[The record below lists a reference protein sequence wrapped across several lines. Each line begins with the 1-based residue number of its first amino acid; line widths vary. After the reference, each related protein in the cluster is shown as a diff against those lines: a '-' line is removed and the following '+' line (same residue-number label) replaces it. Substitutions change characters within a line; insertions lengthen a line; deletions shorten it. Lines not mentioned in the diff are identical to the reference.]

1 MKPRLF
7 FATALSLTIIA
18 NFSIGLVAPGNAES
32 FKTTQSA
39 SVESSGPDETKPIM
53 TYCGPDLYACDGYK
67 ALSDEQYLPPWTP
80 GFRNYQGFYHNDL
93 ASVYRFPSYAIA
105 INRDSSGQA
114 TALVACKDIAAS
126 DCKGT
131 EVNFSADLPM
141 CGGDVTIDC
150 MRDITITD
158 SENKPLS
165 YDVVGQFPVGGP
177 QNFKGS
183 PNLKVPNGTA
193 PTLIRIPSA
202 PHQGGDTYL
211 IKPQMVGVKG
221 ENQTDF
227 FMRSFIVSVSAV
239 KIVDGKYSFGGVST
253 NAQLYSN
260 GFSTIGAEDGTYPSY
275 CAAASKTQCALR
287 YSLPMSLH
295 YGMTVDLSRR
305 ITGWLHGRVKAPIV
319 SVSQN
324 AAGGSTITISAEP
337 IKVPVNAVWI
347 NNDNAPKS
355 IKDFYAGKPN
365 YGSPLFGNQNKSKPL
380 SEIAL
385 MRDANFGHN
394 QDTVDEYLTW
404 LQTLGDKAQ
413 AMPTAWVV
421 QTMSNYDV
429 PDQIQKCL
437 NQTDALAGIVT
448 TNAAEYLDG
457 PPVFDKKSG
466 SLDYKVAATHFEP
479 DGVTVFKGSYDLVM
493 SSKVARCIYGFTNA
507 PVSAKVSVTSD
518 SGENNVATTVV
529 SERNGWLSLGA
540 YNFTYSS
547 PTISVVLIGT
557 PDVPVVIAPT
567 PSATPKAPSEVTPTE
582 TPKMPVV
589 SQPTKAPSK
598 PVVKKITCTK
608 GKIIKQVT
616 GNTCPKGYV
625 KKAS

>member
-1 MKPRLF
+1 MIRR
-7 FATALSLTIIA
+7 ALLGIAISLAIIA
-18 NFSIGLVAPGNAES
+18 NFSIGLVAPGNADTAKPS
-32 FKTTQSA
+32 PSA
-39 SVESSGPDETKPIM
+39 SPEFSGPDETKPIM
-53 TYCGPDLYACDGYK
+53 TYCQPDLYACEGYK
-67 ALSDEQYLPPWTP
+67 ALADEQYLPPWAP
-80 GFRNYQGFYHNDL
+80 GFRNFQGFYHNDL
-93 ASVYRFPSYAIA
+93 ASIYRFPSHAIA
-105 INRDSSGQA
+105 ISRDASGQA
-114 TALVACKDIAAS
+114 TTVIACTDIAAN
-126 DCKGT
+126 DCKGS
-131 EVNFSADLPM
+131 EINYSADLPM
-141 CGGDVTIDC
+141 CESGVTIDC
-150 MRDITITD
+150 MRDFSVTD
-158 SENKPLS
+158 AENKPLS
-165 YDVVGQFPVGGP
+165 FNVVGQFPIGGP

-183 PNLKVPNGTA
+183 PLLKVPNGTA
-193 PTLIRIPSA
+193 PTLIRIPNA
-202 PHQGGDTYL
+202 PHKGGDTYL
-211 IKPQMVGVKG
+211 VKPQMVGVKW
-221 ENQTDF
+221 ENQSDF
-227 FMRSFIVSVSAV
+227 EMRSFIISISAV
-239 KIVDGKYSFGGVST
+239 KIIDGKFSFGGVST
-253 NAQLYSN
+253 NAQLYSK
-260 GFSTIGAEDGTYPSY
+260 GFSSIGAEDGTYPSY
-275 CAAASKTQCALR
+275 CAAASKTQWALR
-287 YSLPMSLH
+287 YSLPMGLH
-295 YGMTVDLSRR
+295 FGMTVDLSRR

-324 AAGGSTITISAEP
+324 SAGGSTLTISAEP
-337 IKVPVNAVWI
+337 IKVPVNAIWI

-394 QDTVDEYLTW
+394 QDTVDEYLAW

-413 AMPTAWVV
+413 AMPTAWVI
-421 QTMSNYDV
+421 QTMSNYQV

-457 PPVFDKKSG
+457 PPIFDKKSG

-547 PTISVVLIGT
+547 PTISVVLTGT
-557 PDVPVVIAPT
+557 PEETVVIAPT
-567 PSATPKAPSEVTPTE
+567 PTPKTPTEVTPTE
-582 TPKMPVV
+582 SPKSPVV
-589 SQPTKAPSK
+589 ITPTKAPSK
-598 PVVKKITCTK
+598 PSIKKITCVK
-608 GKIIKQVT
+608 GKTIKQVT

-625 KKAS
+625 KKA